1 VTDRGFFV
9 TRQAIQRQVAAT
21 PCELYLIRLIHQPT
35 RRAFPGERLWTAAQL
50 THSATVRFLRVR
62 NREGCDVYVQP
73 FAADHNA
80 GYILLDLDHANPAV
94 LETMR
99 ANGHE
104 PCVVLQT
111 SPGNLQAWVRVS
123 PAPLE
128 PAVAT
133 AIARQLAH
141 TYGADLGSADWRHLG
156 RLAGFTNQKP
166 GRRLLSGRAPWVRV
180 MHTMAGLARNAGALL
195 QATPPA
201 PPPVRMRG
209 VAPMPITGVQALEIY
224 QRWTQRWRIVERFA
238 QPDWSIVDLW
248 IARELLAQGRPA
260 AEVEAVLR
268 LGSPQFPR
276 GHGNPEDYLRRTLA
290 RAAFPAPGR
299 AVSAAHARASPP
311 AGSNSARSNSTGG
324 R

>member
-1 VTDRGFFV
+1 M
-9 TRQAIQRQVAAT
+9 
-21 PCELYLIRLIHQPT
+21 
-35 RRAFPGERLWTAAQL
+35 
-50 THSATVRFLRVR
+50 RFLRIR
-62 NREGCDVYVQP
+62 NRDGCDVYLQP
-73 FAADHNA
+73 FAAGRNA
-80 GYILLDLDHANPAV
+80 GYILLDLDQAHPAV

-123 PAPLE
+123 PAALE
-128 PAVAT
+128 PALAT

-141 TYGADLGSADWRHLG
+141 TYAADRGSADGRHLG

-195 QATPPA
+195 RAAAPLPA
-201 PPPVRMRG
+201 PAWVQTQGAEP
-209 VAPMPITGVQALEIY
+209 ASITGEQALKIY
-224 QRWTQRWRIVERFA
+224 QRWIERWRILERYA
-238 QPDWSIVDLW
+238 QPDGSIVDLW
-248 IARELLAQGRPA
+248 IARALLAQGRPA

-276 GHGNPEDYLRRTLA
+276 SHGNPEDYLRRPLA
-290 RAAFPAPGR
+290 RAAFPAPR
-299 AVSAAHARASPP
+299 RTVSPAHATASLL
-311 AGSNSARSNSTGG
+311 A
-324 R
+324 